1 MASDSTS
8 SPHPKDV
15 EATADNPLAGA
26 FFVVEKSPGVELNLG
41 LHEYPF
47 SLLSMAAD
55 EETAHEIRAAY
66 DEHRSDMFEFTVR
79 DREWLAEHLGE
90 TIVTVNALGVDS

>member
-1 MASDSTS
+1 MFSDSTY

-26 FFVVEKSPGVELNLG
+26 FFVVEKTPAVEP
-41 LHEYPF
+41 EYPF
-47 SLLSMAAD
+47 SLLSIAAD
-55 EETAHEIRAAY
+55 EETAHEIRTAY
-66 DEHRSDMFEFTVR
+66 DEQRNDTFEITVR

-90 TIVTVNALGVDS
+90 TIITVNALGVDS